1 MSTDRISI
9 RYAKALFEQAVSTG
23 SLEAIY
29 ADLNVVNNALKDS
42 KELRN
47 LIKNPIIKSDKK
59 AEILNQIFSGK
70 VSMDTLNFLN
80 MVAKNARESY
90 LQGMIGA
97 FFNQY
102 NSLKNI
108 SEVTVTT
115 AVELTPATET
125 EIVRFIQKQTGN
137 PNVKIN
143 KSLDASIM
151 GGFIVNFG
159 DKVYDNSVKYKL
171 DKIRKE
177 III

>member
-1 MSTDRISI
+1 
-9 RYAKALFEQAVSTG
+9 
-23 SLEAIY
+23 
-29 ADLNVVNNALKDS
+29 
-42 KELRN
+42 
-47 LIKNPIIKSDKK
+47 
-59 AEILNQIFSGK
+59 
-70 VSMDTLNFLN
+70 

-90 LQGMIGA
+90 LQGMVGA

-115 AVELTPATET
+115 AVELSPATET

-159 DKVYDNSVKYKL
+159 DKVYDNSVRYKL
-171 DKIRKE
+171 EKIRKE